1 MSNTITS
8 LASTLTQSVDAVQK
22 GIVETQQQLA
32 SGKATLNAA
41 ETGVVSRM
49 TAQVSGYGSVTKN
62 LTDAG
67 SAIDVAQSALT
78 SISEIMSQLKGL
90 ATQASSAG
98 FASTDRDSLNLTFQN
113 LTNQIQQLVTSASV
127 NGANLLNTDFGL
139 QITTGIDGTPDSQTQ
154 VNATNVGE
162 LVTAL
167 KQLLIT
173 GMQITDQKFAATNL
187 TTPTSTII
195 GSGIASTTV
204 GSSAPTGSIT
214 GSGTNSPSITFP
226 PAGLK
231 AGNSYSLTVGL
242 SPVSTVTL
250 AITSDMTAVQ
260 LASAFQAYITSNTP
274 STSGSF
280 SVTGAAL
287 PTTPRLTTS
296 NSAGTS
302 STLSFA
308 ANISI
313 TGTTSATYVAGSKG
327 GLTQTQ
333 TIALP
338 TISMAEGNS
347 LTIGNLTFTAGP
359 GPGTTASGISPAQ
372 VSAAFVNYINNGV
385 QPDSSIG
392 AFTTTDAAVRQIENI
407 TFRNLNNGDSFTA
420 GGLTYTANTSAGA
433 TAAQVASAFLSKIAN
448 DSVTGDTYGTFAVSG
463 TQTHKSSL
471 LGTAVNA
478 GGSTTTIAWSYKDP
492 GGVLTDVF
500 TPSTCGYQPLVG
512 NFTAVTAQITKIGM
526 NANTGTKI
534 TDGSA
539 YGVSATATSSN
550 TFNLTTI
557 DPLTTGDTPGG
568 IHLLSQTSNT
578 NVRNILTFTNTNLL
592 AGTANLF
599 PGDSVT
605 INDVTFTARQ
615 TTTPQQVLDAFKN
628 LINSGD
634 SGNLYG
640 DFSYTGVTA
649 GSLSGKISEFTNYF
663 TAIDLGNNVLA
674 IDNKNDSSPTTP
686 PEIKWNTQNAAIAN
700 ANKATQVIT
709 GQIDTVSTAQASLA
723 AATAGIQAQLKN
735 ATNIKNGMQK
745 TIDAIANIDPTALQ
759 ANLQQ
764 LNTQQSVDYYLVS
777 QMNTAAAAI
786 LSIFR

>member
-8 LASTLTQSVDAVQK
+8 LASTLTQSVNEVQK
-22 GIVETQQQLA
+22 GIVETQTQLA

-49 TAQVSGYGSVTKN
+49 TAQVAGYGSVTKN

-78 SISEIMSQLKGL
+78 SISTIMSQLKGL

-139 QITTGIDGTPDSQTQ
+139 QVTTGIDGTPDSQTQ

-173 GMQITDQKFAATNL
+173 GMQITDQTFAATNL
-187 TTPTSTII
+187 TTPVSTI
-195 GSGIASTTV
+195 V
-204 GSSAPTGSIT
+204 GSAIGTVAGAVNDSTVTAPIV
-214 GSGTNSPSITFP
+214 TFP
-226 PAGLK
+226 AAGLK
-231 AGNSYSLTVGL
+231 AGDSYSMTVNGT
-242 SPVSTVTL
+242 PQTTITL
-250 AITSDMTAVQ
+250 AVTSDMTAAQ
-260 LASAFQAYITSNTP
+260 LATAFADYITS
-274 STSGSF
+274 G
-280 SVTGAAL
+280 
-287 PTTPRLTTS
+287 
-296 NSAGTS
+296 S
-302 STLSFA
+302 STTYGNF
-308 ANISI
+308 SI
-313 TGTTSATYVAGSKG
+313 TGTRTGLAGTASGSALNITAAGATSTTATYTNPASS
-327 GLTQTQ
+327 QTQ
-333 TIALP
+333 TITLP
-338 TISMAEGNS
+338 TTSMAQGNS

-359 GPGTTASGISPAQ
+359 GPGTSAAGISPSQ
-372 VSAAFVNYINNGV
+372 VSAAFANYINNGV
-385 QPDSSIG
+385 QPDPSIG
-392 AFTTTDAAVRQIENI
+392 TFTTTTSAVAQVQTI
-407 TFRNLNNGDSFTA
+407 TFRDLAIGDSFSA
-420 GGLTYTANTSAGA
+420 GGLTFTATATT
-433 TAAQVASAFLSKIAN
+433 TAAQLSTAFLAKIGNSATL
-448 DSVTGDTYGTFAVSG
+448 SQYGTWSGSKVGGLGAAVS
-463 TQTHKSSL
+463 
-471 LGTAVNA
+471 A
-478 GGSTTTIAWSYKDP
+478 GGSTTSIAWSYSAA
-492 GGVLTDVF
+492 GGQLTNLLTTGTTSTGLASYTLSGQSAVAV
-500 TPSTCGYQPLVG
+500 PST
-512 NFTAVTAQITKIGM
+512 ITKIGM

-534 TDGSA
+534 TGGSA
-539 YGVSATATSSN
+539 YGVSATVTSSN
-550 TFNLTTI
+550 TFSLTTI
-557 DPLTTGDTPGG
+557 DPLTTGSAPGE
-568 IHLLSQTSNT
+568 IALLSQNSNT
-578 NVRNILTFTNTNLL
+578 TTRNTLTFTNTNLL

-605 INDVTFTARQ
+605 INGLTFTASQ

-628 LINSGD
+628 VINSGD
-634 SGNLYG
+634 TGNLYG
-640 DFSYTGVTA
+640 TFANTDVGGSSLTGKV
-649 GSLSGKISEFTNYF
+649 SEFTNYF

-674 IDNKNDSSPTTP
+674 IDNKPGNTSTVP

>member
-8 LASTLTQSVDAVQK
+8 LASTLTQSVNEVQK

-49 TAQVSGYGSVTKN
+49 TAQVAGYGSVTKN

-67 SAIDVAQSALT
+67 SAIDVAQSALA
-78 SISEIMSQLKGL
+78 SISTIMSQLKGL

-139 QITTGIDGTPDSQTQ
+139 QVTTGIDGTPDSQTQ

-173 GMQITDQKFAATNL
+173 GMQITDQTFAAKNL
-187 TTPTSTII
+187 TTPVSTI
-195 GSGIASTTV
+195 V
-204 GSSAPTGSIT
+204 GSAIGTVAGAVDDSSPTAPIV
-214 GSGTNSPSITFP
+214 TFP
-226 PAGLK
+226 AAGLK
-231 AGNSYSLTVGL
+231 AGDSYSMTVNGT
-242 SPVSTVTL
+242 PQTTITL
-250 AITSDMTAVQ
+250 AVTSDMTAAQ
-260 LASAFQAYITSNTP
+260 LATAFADYITS
-274 STSGSF
+274 
-280 SVTGAAL
+280 A
-287 PTTPRLTTS
+287 
-296 NSAGTS
+296 S
-302 STLSFA
+302 STTYGNF
-308 ANISI
+308 SI
-313 TGTTSATYVAGSKG
+313 TGTRTGLAGTASGSALNITAAGATSTTATYTNPASS
-327 GLTQTQ
+327 QTQ
-333 TIALP
+333 TITLP
-338 TISMAEGNS
+338 TTSMAQGNS

-359 GPGTTASGISPAQ
+359 GPGTTAAGISPSA
-372 VSAAFVNYINNGV
+372 VSSAFANYINNGV
-385 QPDSSIG
+385 QPDPSIG
-392 AFTTTDAAVRQIENI
+392 TFTTTTTAVTQVQTI
-407 TFRNLNNGDSFTA
+407 TLRDLAIGDSFSA
-420 GGLTYTANTSAGA
+420 GGLTFTA
-433 TAAQVASAFLSKIAN
+433 TAATTAAQLSTAFLAKIGNSA
-448 DSVTGDTYGTFAVSG
+448 SLSQYGTWSG
-463 TQTHKSSL
+463 TKVGG
-471 LGTAVNA
+471 LGTAVSA
-478 GGSTTTIAWSYKDP
+478 GGSTTSIAWSYSAA
-492 GGVLTDVF
+492 GGQLTNLLATGQSGAASYTLSGQSAVAV
-500 TPSTCGYQPLVG
+500 PST
-512 NFTAVTAQITKIGM
+512 ITKIGM

-534 TDGSA
+534 SGGAA
-539 YGVSATATSSN
+539 YGVSATVTSSN
-550 TFNLTTI
+550 TFSLTTI
-557 DPLTTGDTPGG
+557 DPLTTGSAPGG
-568 IHLLSQTSNT
+568 IALLSQTSNST
-578 NVRNILTFTNTNLL
+578 IRNALTFTNTNLL
-592 AGTANLF
+592 TGVANLF

-605 INDVTFTARQ
+605 INGLTFTASQ
-615 TTTPQQVLDAFKN
+615 NATPQQVLDAFKN
-628 LINSGD
+628 VINNGD
-634 SGNLYG
+634 TGNLYG
-640 DFSYTGVTA
+640 TFANTDVGG
-649 GSLSGKISEFTNYF
+649 GSLTGKVSEFTNYF

-674 IDNKNDSSPTTP
+674 IDNKPGNTSTVP

>member
-22 GIVETQQQLA
+22 GIVETQTQLA
-32 SGKATLNAA
+32 SGNATLNAA

-49 TAQVSGYGSVTKN
+49 TAQVAGYGSVTKN

-78 SISEIMSQLKGL
+78 SISTIMSQLQGL

-139 QITTGIDGTPDSQTQ
+139 QVTTGIDGTPDSQTQ

-173 GMQITDQKFAATNL
+173 GMQITDQTFAATNL
-187 TTPTSTII
+187 TTPVSTI
-195 GSGIASTTV
+195 V
-204 GSSAPTGSIT
+204 GSAIGTVAGAVNNSTVTAPIV
-214 GSGTNSPSITFP
+214 TFP
-226 PAGLK
+226 AAGLK
-231 AGNSYSLTVGL
+231 AGDSYSITINTP
-242 SPVSTVTL
+242 SPVTITL
-250 AITSDMTAVQ
+250 AVTSDMTAAQ
-260 LASAFQAYITSNTP
+260 LATAFSAYISSGTATTYGNFTGTSPATTT
-274 STSGSF
+274 SVSGSALTLTA
-280 SVTGAAL
+280 TGA
-287 PTTPRLTTS
+287 
-296 NSAGTS
+296 
-302 STLSFA
+302 
-308 ANISI
+308 
-313 TGTTSATYVAGSKG
+313 TSASTATFTNPASS
-327 GLTQTQ
+327 QTQ
-333 TIALP
+333 TITLP
-338 TISMAEGNS
+338 TTSMAQGNS

-359 GPGTTASGISPAQ
+359 GPGTTAAGISPSQ
-372 VSAAFVNYINNGV
+372 VSAAFANYINNGV
-385 QPDSSIG
+385 QPDPSIG
-392 AFTTTDAAVRQIENI
+392 TFTTTTSAVAQVQTI
-407 TFRNLNNGDSFTA
+407 TFRDLAIGDSFSA
-420 GGLTYTANTSAGA
+420 GGLTFTATATT
-433 TAAQVASAFLSKIAN
+433 TAAQLSTAFLAKIGN
-448 DSVTGDTYGTFAVSG
+448 SDSLSQYGTWSGSKVGGLGAAVS
-463 TQTHKSSL
+463 
-471 LGTAVNA
+471 A
-478 GGSTTTIAWSYKDP
+478 GGSTTSIAWSYSAA
-492 GGVLTDVF
+492 GGQLTNLLTTGTTSTGLASYTLSGQSAVAV
-500 TPSTCGYQPLVG
+500 PST
-512 NFTAVTAQITKIGM
+512 ITKIGM

-534 TDGSA
+534 TGGSA
-539 YGVSATATSSN
+539 YGVSATVTSSN
-550 TFNLTTI
+550 TFSLTTI
-557 DPLTTGDTPGG
+557 DPLTTGSDPGG
-568 IHLLSQTSNT
+568 IALLSQNSNT
-578 NVRNILTFTNTNLL
+578 TTRNTLTFTNTNLL

-605 INDVTFTARQ
+605 INGLTFTASQ

-628 LINSGD
+628 VINSGD
-634 SGNLYG
+634 TDNLYG
-640 DFSYTGVTA
+640 SFANTDVNG
-649 GSLSGKISEFTNYF
+649 GSLTGKVSEFTNYF

-674 IDNKNDSSPTTP
+674 IDNKPGNTSTTP
-686 PEIKWNTQNAAIAN
+686 PTIAWNTQNAAIAN

-723 AATAGIQAQLKN
+723 AATAGIQAQLNN

>member
-8 LASTLTQSVDAVQK
+8 LASTLTQSVNEVQK

-49 TAQVSGYGSVTKN
+49 TAQVAGYGSVTKN

-67 SAIDVAQSALT
+67 SAVDVAQSALT
-78 SISEIMSQLKGL
+78 SISTIMSQLKGL

-139 QITTGIDGTPDSQTQ
+139 QVTTGIDGTPASQTLI
-154 VNATNVGE
+154 NATNVGN

-173 GMQITDQKFAATNL
+173 GMQITDQTFAATNL
-187 TTPTSTII
+187 TTPVSTI
-195 GSGIASTTV
+195 V
-204 GSSAPTGSIT
+204 GSAIGTVAGAVNNSTVTAPIV
-214 GSGTNSPSITFP
+214 TFP
-226 PAGLK
+226 ASGLK
-231 AGNSYSLTVGL
+231 AGDSYSITINTP
-242 SPVSTVTL
+242 SPVTITL
-250 AITSDMTAVQ
+250 AVTSDMTAAQ
-260 LASAFQAYITSNTP
+260 LATAFSAYISSGTATTYGNFTGTSPATTT
-274 STSGSF
+274 SVSGSALTLTA
-280 SVTGAAL
+280 TGA
-287 PTTPRLTTS
+287 
-296 NSAGTS
+296 
-302 STLSFA
+302 
-308 ANISI
+308 
-313 TGTTSATYVAGSKG
+313 TSASTATFTNPASS
-327 GLTQTQ
+327 QTQ
-333 TIALP
+333 TITLP
-338 TISMAEGNS
+338 TTSMAQGNS

-359 GPGTTASGISPAQ
+359 GPGTTAAGISPSA
-372 VSAAFVNYINNGV
+372 VSKAFANYINNGV
-385 QPDSSIG
+385 QPDPSIG
-392 AFTTTDAAVRQIENI
+392 TFTTTTTAVTQVQTI
-407 TFRNLNNGDSFTA
+407 TFRDLASGDSFSA
-420 GGLTYTANTSAGA
+420 GGLTFLAGSGGA
-433 TAAQVASAFLSKIAN
+433 TAAQLSTAFLAKIGNSA
-448 DSVTGDTYGTFAVSG
+448 SLSQYGTWSG
-463 TQTHKSSL
+463 SKVGG
-471 LGTAVNA
+471 LGTAVSA
-478 GGSTTTIAWSYKDP
+478 GGSTTSIAWSYSSA
-492 GGVLTDVF
+492 GGQLTNLLTTGTTSTGLASYTLSGQSAVAV
-500 TPSTCGYQPLVG
+500 PST
-512 NFTAVTAQITKIGM
+512 ITKIGM

-534 TDGSA
+534 TGGSA
-539 YGVSATATSSN
+539 YGVSATVTSSN
-550 TFNLTTI
+550 TFSLTTI
-557 DPLTTGDTPGG
+557 DPLTTGSAPGG
-568 IHLLSQTSNT
+568 IALLSQNSNT
-578 NVRNILTFTNTNLL
+578 TTRNTLTFTNTNLL

-605 INDVTFTARQ
+605 INGLTFTASQ

-628 LINSGD
+628 VINSGD
-634 SGNLYG
+634 TGNLYG
-640 DFSYTGVTA
+640 TFANTDVGG
-649 GSLSGKISEFTNYF
+649 GSLTGKVSEFTNYF

-674 IDNKNDSSPTTP
+674 IDNKPGNTSTTP
-686 PEIKWNTQNAAIAN
+686 PTIAWNTQNAAIAN

>member
-8 LASTLTQSVDAVQK
+8 LASTLTQSVNEVQK
-22 GIVETQQQLA
+22 GIVETQNQLA
-32 SGKATLNAA
+32 SGNATLNAA

-49 TAQVSGYGSVTKN
+49 TAQVAGYGSVTKN

-78 SISEIMSQLKGL
+78 SISTIMSQLKGL

-139 QITTGIDGTPDSQTQ
+139 QVTTGIDGTPDSQTQ
-154 VNATNVGE
+154 INATNVGD
-162 LVTAL
+162 LVTSL

-173 GMQITDQKFAATNL
+173 GMQITDQTFAATNL
-187 TTPTSTII
+187 TTPVSTII
-195 GSGIASTTV
+195 GSEIGTIDGTVDSTDPE
-204 GSSAPTGSIT
+204 APVV
-214 GSGTNSPSITFP
+214 TFP
-226 PAGLK
+226 AAGLK
-231 AGNSYSLTVGL
+231 AGDSYSITINTNPSATITLTV
-242 SPVSTVTL
+242 
-250 AITSDMTAVQ
+250 TSDMSASE
-260 LASAFQAYITSNTP
+260 LANAFANYITD
-274 STSGSF
+274 G
-280 SVTGAAL
+280 
-287 PTTPRLTTS
+287 
-296 NSAGTS
+296 
-302 STLSFA
+302 
-308 ANISI
+308 
-313 TGTTSATYVAGSKG
+313 TGTTYGTFTGDSTGADTTVDGGALTITATGA
-327 GLTQTQ
+327 LTASTAIYTDPLSSQTQ
-333 TIALP
+333 TITLP
-338 TISMAEGNS
+338 TNSMAQGNS

-359 GPGTTASGISPAQ
+359 GPGTTAAGISPSA
-372 VSAAFVNYINNGV
+372 VSKAFANYINNGV
-385 QPDSSIG
+385 QPDPSIG
-392 AFTTTDAAVRQIENI
+392 TFTTTTTAVTQVQTI
-407 TFRNLNNGDSFTA
+407 TFRDLASGDSFSA
-420 GGLTYTANTSAGA
+420 GGLTFLAGSGGV
-433 TAAQVASAFLSKIAN
+433 TAAQLSTAFLAKIGNSA
-448 DSVTGDTYGTFAVSG
+448 SLSQYGTWSG
-463 TQTHKSSL
+463 SKVGG
-471 LGTAVNA
+471 LGTAVSA
-478 GGSTTTIAWSYKDP
+478 GGSTTSIAWSYSAA
-492 GGVLTDVF
+492 GGQLTNLLATGQSGAASYTLSGQSAVAV
-500 TPSTCGYQPLVG
+500 PST
-512 NFTAVTAQITKIGM
+512 ITKIGM

-534 TDGSA
+534 TGGSA
-539 YGVSATATSSN
+539 YGVSATVTSSN
-550 TFNLTTI
+550 TFSLTTI
-557 DPLTTGDTPGG
+557 DPLTTGSAPGG
-568 IHLLSQTSNT
+568 IALLSQNSNT
-578 NVRNILTFTNTNLL
+578 TTRNTLTFTNTNLL

-605 INDVTFTARQ
+605 INGLTFTASQ

-628 LINSGD
+628 VINSGD
-634 SGNLYG
+634 TGNLFG
-640 DFSYTGVTA
+640 TFANTDVGG
-649 GSLSGKISEFTNYF
+649 GSLTGKVSEFTNYF

-674 IDNKNDSSPTTP
+674 IDNKPGNTSTTP
-686 PEIKWNTQNAAIAN
+686 PTIAWNTQNAAIAN

>member
-8 LASTLTQSVDAVQK
+8 LASTLTQSVNEVQK
-22 GIVETQQQLA
+22 GIVETQTQLA

-49 TAQVSGYGSVTKN
+49 TAQVAGYGSVTKN

-78 SISEIMSQLKGL
+78 SISTIMSQLKGL

-139 QITTGIDGTPDSQTQ
+139 QVTTGIDGTPDSQTQ

-173 GMQITDQKFAATNL
+173 GMQITDQTFAATNL
-187 TTPTSTII
+187 TTPVSTI
-195 GSGIASTTV
+195 V
-204 GSSAPTGSIT
+204 GSAIGTVAGAVNNSTVTAPIV
-214 GSGTNSPSITFP
+214 TFP
-226 PAGLK
+226 AAGLK
-231 AGNSYSLTVGL
+231 AGDSYSMTVNGT
-242 SPVSTVTL
+242 PQTTITL
-250 AITSDMTAVQ
+250 AVTSDMTAAQ
-260 LASAFQAYITSNTP
+260 LATAFADYITS
-274 STSGSF
+274 G
-280 SVTGAAL
+280 
-287 PTTPRLTTS
+287 
-296 NSAGTS
+296 S
-302 STLSFA
+302 STTYGNF
-308 ANISI
+308 SI
-313 TGTTSATYVAGSKG
+313 TGTRTGLAGTASGSALNITAAGATSTTATYTNPASS
-327 GLTQTQ
+327 QTQ
-333 TIALP
+333 TITLP
-338 TISMAEGNS
+338 TTSMAQGNS

-359 GPGTTASGISPAQ
+359 GPGTTAAGISPSA
-372 VSAAFVNYINNGV
+372 VSKAFANYINNGV
-385 QPDSSIG
+385 QPDPSIG
-392 AFTTTDAAVRQIENI
+392 TFTTTTSAVAQVQTI
-407 TFRNLNNGDSFTA
+407 TFRDLAIGDSFSA
-420 GGLTYTANTSAGA
+420 GGLTFTATATT
-433 TAAQVASAFLSKIAN
+433 TAAQLSTAFLAKIGNSA
-448 DSVTGDTYGTFAVSG
+448 SLSQYGTWSGSKVGGLGAAVS
-463 TQTHKSSL
+463 
-471 LGTAVNA
+471 A
-478 GGSTTTIAWSYKDP
+478 GGSTTSIAWSYSAA
-492 GGVLTDVF
+492 GGQLTNLLTTGTTSTGLASYTLSGQSAVAV
-500 TPSTCGYQPLVG
+500 PST
-512 NFTAVTAQITKIGM
+512 ITKIGM

-534 TDGSA
+534 TGGAA
-539 YGVSATATSSN
+539 YGVSATVTSSN
-550 TFNLTTI
+550 TFSLTTI
-557 DPLTTGDTPGG
+557 DPLTTGSAPGG
-568 IHLLSQTSNT
+568 IALLSQNSNT
-578 NVRNILTFTNTNLL
+578 TTRNTLTFTNTNLL

-605 INDVTFTARQ
+605 INGLTFTASQ

-628 LINSGD
+628 VINSGD
-634 SGNLYG
+634 TGNLYG
-640 DFSYTGVTA
+640 TFANTDVGG
-649 GSLSGKISEFTNYF
+649 GSLTGKVSEFTNYF

-674 IDNKNDSSPTTP
+674 IDNKPGNTSTVP

>member
-8 LASTLTQSVDAVQK
+8 LASTLTQSVNEVQK
-22 GIVETQQQLA
+22 GIVETQTQLA

-49 TAQVSGYGSVTKN
+49 TAQVAGYGSVTKN

-78 SISEIMSQLKGL
+78 SISTIMSQLKGL

-139 QITTGIDGTPDSQTQ
+139 QVTTGIDGTPDSQTQ

-173 GMQITDQKFAATNL
+173 GMQITDQTFAATNL
-187 TTPTSTII
+187 TTPVSTI
-195 GSGIASTTV
+195 V
-204 GSSAPTGSIT
+204 GSAIGTVAGAVNNSTVTAPIV
-214 GSGTNSPSITFP
+214 TFP
-226 PAGLK
+226 AAGLK
-231 AGNSYSLTVGL
+231 AGDSYSMTVNGT
-242 SPVSTVTL
+242 PQTTITL
-250 AITSDMTAVQ
+250 AVTSDMTAAQ
-260 LASAFQAYITSNTP
+260 LATAFADYITS
-274 STSGSF
+274 G
-280 SVTGAAL
+280 
-287 PTTPRLTTS
+287 
-296 NSAGTS
+296 S
-302 STLSFA
+302 STTYGNF
-308 ANISI
+308 SI
-313 TGTTSATYVAGSKG
+313 TGTRTGLAGTASGSALNITAAGATSTTATYTNPASS
-327 GLTQTQ
+327 QTQ
-333 TIALP
+333 TITLP
-338 TISMAEGNS
+338 TTSMAQGNS

-359 GPGTTASGISPAQ
+359 GPGTSAAGISPSQ
-372 VSAAFVNYINNGV
+372 VSAAFANYINNGV
-385 QPDSSIG
+385 QPDPSIG
-392 AFTTTDAAVRQIENI
+392 TFTTTTSAVAQVQTI
-407 TFRNLNNGDSFTA
+407 TFRDLAIGDSFSA
-420 GGLTYTANTSAGA
+420 GGLTFTATATT
-433 TAAQVASAFLSKIAN
+433 TAAQLSTAFLAKIGNSA
-448 DSVTGDTYGTFAVSG
+448 SLSQYGTWSGSKVGGLGAAVS
-463 TQTHKSSL
+463 
-471 LGTAVNA
+471 A
-478 GGSTTTIAWSYKDP
+478 GGSTTSIAWSYSAA
-492 GGVLTDVF
+492 GGQLTNLLTTGTTSTGLASYTLSGQSAVAV
-500 TPSTCGYQPLVG
+500 PST
-512 NFTAVTAQITKIGM
+512 ITKIGM

-534 TDGSA
+534 TGGSA
-539 YGVSATATSSN
+539 YGVSATVTSSN
-550 TFNLTTI
+550 TFSLTTI
-557 DPLTTGDTPGG
+557 DPLTTGSAPGG
-568 IHLLSQTSNT
+568 IALLSQNSNT
-578 NVRNILTFTNTNLL
+578 TTRNTLTFTNTNLL

-605 INDVTFTARQ
+605 INGLTFTASQ

-628 LINSGD
+628 VINSGD
-634 SGNLYG
+634 TGNLYG
-640 DFSYTGVTA
+640 TFANTDVGG
-649 GSLSGKISEFTNYF
+649 GSLTGKVSEFTNYF

-674 IDNKNDSSPTTP
+674 IDNKPGNTSTVP

>member
-8 LASTLTQSVDAVQK
+8 LASTLTQSVNEVQK
-22 GIVETQQQLA
+22 GIVETQAQLA

-173 GMQITDQKFAATNL
+173 GMQITDQTFAATNL
-187 TTPTSTII
+187 TTPVVTL
-195 GSGIASTTV
+195 V
-204 GSSAPTGSIT
+204 GSAIGNVAAIVSSSQTTPVITLPLTGLKAGDSCAITIGLPTPVTVTLTLTSDMSGPELATAFKNYIQSGTQITSGTFVSTT
-214 GSGTNSPSITFP
+214 GSGTVVAYPS
-226 PAGLK
+226 
-231 AGNSYSLTVGL
+231 
-242 SPVSTVTL
+242 
-250 AITSDMTAVQ
+250 
-260 LASAFQAYITSNTP
+260 
-274 STSGSF
+274 
-280 SVTGAAL
+280 
-287 PTTPRLTTS
+287 LTTS
-296 NSAGTS
+296 VGTGSNTHVITVTATGGNSDT
-302 STLSFA
+302 
-308 ANISI
+308 SI
-313 TGTTSATYVAGSKG
+313 TYTNSNASPAV
-327 GLTQTQ
+327 TQTQ
-333 TIALP
+333 TITLP
-338 TISMAEGNS
+338 TTSMAQGNS

-359 GPGTTASGISPAQ
+359 GPGTSAAGISPSQ
-372 VSAAFVNYINNGV
+372 VSAAFANYINNGV
-385 QPDSSIG
+385 QPDPSIG
-392 AFTTTDAAVRQIENI
+392 TFTTTTSAVAQVQTI
-407 TFRNLNNGDSFTA
+407 TFRDLAIGDSFSA
-420 GGLTYTANTSAGA
+420 GGLTFTATATT
-433 TAAQVASAFLSKIAN
+433 TAAQLSTAFLAKIGNSA
-448 DSVTGDTYGTFAVSG
+448 SLSQYGTWSGSKVGGLGAAVS
-463 TQTHKSSL
+463 
-471 LGTAVNA
+471 A
-478 GGSTTTIAWSYKDP
+478 GGSTTSIAWSYSAA
-492 GGVLTDVF
+492 GGQLTNLLTTGTTSTGLASYTLSGQSAVAV
-500 TPSTCGYQPLVG
+500 PST
-512 NFTAVTAQITKIGM
+512 ITKIGM

-534 TDGSA
+534 TGGSA
-539 YGVSATATSSN
+539 YGVSATVTSSN
-550 TFNLTTI
+550 TFSLTTI
-557 DPLTTGDTPGG
+557 DPLTTGSAPGG
-568 IHLLSQTSNT
+568 IALLSQNSNT
-578 NVRNILTFTNTNLL
+578 TTRNTLTFTNTNLL

-605 INDVTFTARQ
+605 INGLTFTASQ

-628 LINSGD
+628 VINSGD
-634 SGNLYG
+634 TGNLYG
-640 DFSYTGVTA
+640 TFANTDVGG
-649 GSLSGKISEFTNYF
+649 GSLTGKVSEFTNYF

-674 IDNKNDSSPTTP
+674 IDNKDGNTSTVP

>member
-139 QITTGIDGTPDSQTQ
+139 QVTTGIDGTPDSQTQ

-173 GMQITDQKFAATNL
+173 GMQITDQTFAASNL
-187 TTPTSTII
+187 TTPVSTVVGNAI
-195 GSGIASTTV
+195 GTIAGTV
-204 GSSAPTGSIT
+204 TGAAT
-214 GSGTNSPSITFP
+214 AATVTFP
-226 PAGLK
+226 AAGLK
-231 AGNSYSLTVGL
+231 AGDSYSISSNPGGGAAT
-242 SPVSTVTL
+242 TITL
-250 AITSDMTAVQ
+250 AVTSDISASQ
-260 LASAFQAYITSNTP
+260 LATAFAAYITSGTSTP
-274 STSGSF
+274 YGTFSGA
-280 SVTGAAL
+280 SVTTATVTGSGNGI
-287 PTTPRLTTS
+287 LTG
-296 NSAGTS
+296 SAGAT
-302 STLSFA
+302 A
-308 ANISI
+308 
-313 TGTTSATYVAGSKG
+313 TTATYTNPASS
-327 GLTQTQ
+327 QTQ
-333 TIALP
+333 TITLP
-338 TISMAEGNS
+338 TTSMAQGNS

-359 GPGTTASGISPAQ
+359 GPGTSAAGISPSQ
-372 VSAAFVNYINNGV
+372 VSAAFANYINNGV
-385 QPDSSIG
+385 QPDPSIG
-392 AFTTTDAAVRQIENI
+392 TFTTTTSAVAQVQTI
-407 TFRNLNNGDSFTA
+407 TFRDLAIGDSFSA
-420 GGLTYTANTSAGA
+420 GGLTFTATATT
-433 TAAQVASAFLSKIAN
+433 TAAQLSTAFLAKIGNSA
-448 DSVTGDTYGTFAVSG
+448 SLSQYGTWSGSKVGGLGAAVS
-463 TQTHKSSL
+463 
-471 LGTAVNA
+471 A
-478 GGSTTTIAWSYKDP
+478 GGSTTSIAWSYSAA
-492 GGVLTDVF
+492 GGQLTNLLTTGTTSTGLASYTLSGQSAVAV
-500 TPSTCGYQPLVG
+500 PST
-512 NFTAVTAQITKIGM
+512 ITKIGM

-534 TDGSA
+534 TGGSA
-539 YGVSATATSSN
+539 YGVSATVTSSN
-550 TFNLTTI
+550 TFSLTTI
-557 DPLTTGDTPGG
+557 DPLTTGSAPGG
-568 IHLLSQTSNT
+568 IALLSQNSNT
-578 NVRNILTFTNTNLL
+578 TTRNTLTFTNTNLL

-605 INDVTFTARQ
+605 INGLTFTASQ

-628 LINSGD
+628 VINSGD
-634 SGNLYG
+634 TGNLYG
-640 DFSYTGVTA
+640 TFANTDVGG
-649 GSLSGKISEFTNYF
+649 GSLTGKVSEFTNYF

-674 IDNKNDSSPTTP
+674 IDNKVGNTSTTP

>member
-22 GIVETQQQLA
+22 GIVETQNQLA
-32 SGKATLNAA
+32 SGQATLNAA

-49 TAQVSGYGSVTKN
+49 TAQVAGYGSVTKN

-67 SAIDVAQSALT
+67 SAIDVAQSALS
-78 SISEIMSQLKGL
+78 SISTIMSQLKGL

-139 QITTGIDGTPDSQTQ
+139 QVTTGIDGTPDSQTQ

-173 GMQITDQKFAATNL
+173 GMQITDQTFAATNL
-187 TTPTSTII
+187 TTPVSTI
-195 GSGIASTTV
+195 V
-204 GSSAPTGSIT
+204 GSAIGTVAGAVNNSTVTAPIV
-214 GSGTNSPSITFP
+214 TFP
-226 PAGLK
+226 AAGLK
-231 AGNSYSLTVGL
+231 AGDSYSMTVNGT
-242 SPVSTVTL
+242 PQTTITL
-250 AITSDMTAVQ
+250 AVTSDMTAAQ
-260 LASAFQAYITSNTP
+260 LATAFADYITS
-274 STSGSF
+274 G
-280 SVTGAAL
+280 
-287 PTTPRLTTS
+287 
-296 NSAGTS
+296 S
-302 STLSFA
+302 STTYGNF
-308 ANISI
+308 SI
-313 TGTTSATYVAGSKG
+313 TGTRTGLAGTASGSALNITAAGATSTTATYTNPASS
-327 GLTQTQ
+327 QTQ
-333 TIALP
+333 TITLP
-338 TISMAEGNS
+338 TTSMAQGNS

-359 GPGTTASGISPAQ
+359 GPGTSAAGISPSQ
-372 VSAAFVNYINNGV
+372 VSAAFANYINNGV
-385 QPDSSIG
+385 QPDPSIG
-392 AFTTTDAAVRQIENI
+392 TFTTTTSAVAQVQTI
-407 TFRNLNNGDSFTA
+407 TFRDLAIGDSFSA
-420 GGLTYTANTSAGA
+420 GGLTFTATATT
-433 TAAQVASAFLSKIAN
+433 TAAQLSTAFLAKIGNSA
-448 DSVTGDTYGTFAVSG
+448 SLSQYGTWSGSKVGGLGAAVS
-463 TQTHKSSL
+463 
-471 LGTAVNA
+471 A
-478 GGSTTTIAWSYKDP
+478 GGSTTSIAWSYSAA
-492 GGVLTDVF
+492 GGQLTNLLTTGTTSTGLASYTLSGQSAVAV
-500 TPSTCGYQPLVG
+500 PST
-512 NFTAVTAQITKIGM
+512 ITKIGM

-534 TDGSA
+534 TGGFA
-539 YGVSATATSSN
+539 YGVSATVTSSN
-550 TFNLTTI
+550 TFSLTTI
-557 DPLTTGDTPGG
+557 DPLTTGSAPGG
-568 IHLLSQTSNT
+568 IALLSQNSNT
-578 NVRNILTFTNTNLL
+578 TTRNTLTFTNTNLL

-605 INDVTFTARQ
+605 INGLTFTASQ

-628 LINSGD
+628 VINSGD
-634 SGNLYG
+634 TGNLYG
-640 DFSYTGVTA
+640 TFANTDVGG
-649 GSLSGKISEFTNYF
+649 GSLTGKVSEFTNYF

-674 IDNKNDSSPTTP
+674 IDNKPGNTSTVP

>member
-8 LASTLTQSVDAVQK
+8 LASTLTQSVNEVQK
-22 GIVETQQQLA
+22 GIVETQAQLA

-49 TAQVSGYGSVTKN
+49 TAQVAGYGSVTKN

-78 SISEIMSQLKGL
+78 SISTIMSQLKGL

-139 QITTGIDGTPDSQTQ
+139 QVTTGIDGTPDSQTQ
-154 VNATNVGE
+154 INATNVGD

-173 GMQITDQKFAATNL
+173 GMQINDQTFAATNL
-187 TTPTSTII
+187 TTPVVTLV
-195 GSGIASTTV
+195 GSGIGNITPIVSSSQSLPVITLPST
-204 GSSAPTGSIT
+204 
-214 GSGTNSPSITFP
+214 
-226 PAGLK
+226 GLK
-231 AGNSYSLTVGL
+231 AGDSCAITIGLTT
-242 SPVSTVTL
+242 PVTVTL
-250 AITSDMTAVQ
+250 TLTSDMSAAELATAFKNYIQ
-260 LASAFQAYITSNTP
+260 LGTQITSGTFVSTTGVNTVVSSP
-274 STSGSF
+274 ALATSVGTSPNTNVIT
-280 SVTGAAL
+280 VTMTGGTYSNTSITYTNSNASPAVTQTQSITL
-287 PTTPRLTTS
+287 PTT
-296 NSAGTS
+296 
-302 STLSFA
+302 
-308 ANISI
+308 
-313 TGTTSATYVAGSKG
+313 
-327 GLTQTQ
+327 
-333 TIALP
+333 
-338 TISMAEGNS
+338 SMAQGNS

-359 GPGTTASGISPAQ
+359 GPGTTAAGISPSA
-372 VSAAFVNYINNGV
+372 VSAAFANYINNGV
-385 QPDSSIG
+385 QPDPSIG
-392 AFTTTDAAVRQIENI
+392 TFTTTTSAVAQVQTI
-407 TFRNLNNGDSFTA
+407 TFRDLAIGDSFSA
-420 GGLTYTANTSAGA
+420 GGLTFTATATT
-433 TAAQVASAFLSKIAN
+433 TAAQLSTAFLAKIGNSA
-448 DSVTGDTYGTFAVSG
+448 SLSQYGTWSGSKVGGLGAAVS
-463 TQTHKSSL
+463 
-471 LGTAVNA
+471 A
-478 GGSTTTIAWSYKDP
+478 GGSTTSIAWSYSAA
-492 GGVLTDVF
+492 GGQLTNLLTTGTTSTGLASYTLSGQSAVAV
-500 TPSTCGYQPLVG
+500 PST
-512 NFTAVTAQITKIGM
+512 ITKIGM

-534 TDGSA
+534 TGGSA
-539 YGVSATATSSN
+539 YGVSATVTSSN
-550 TFNLTTI
+550 TFSLTTI
-557 DPLTTGDTPGG
+557 DPLTTGSTPGG
-568 IHLLSQTSNT
+568 ITLLSQNSNT
-578 NVRNILTFTNTNLL
+578 TTRNALTFTNTNLL

-605 INDVTFTARQ
+605 INGLTFTASQ

-628 LINSGD
+628 VINSGD
-634 SGNLYG
+634 TGNLYG
-640 DFSYTGVTA
+640 TFANTDVGG
-649 GSLSGKISEFTNYF
+649 GSLTGKVSEFTNYF

-674 IDNKNDSSPTTP
+674 IDNKPGNTSTVP

>member
-1 MSNTITS
+1 MGNTITS
-8 LASTLTQSVDAVQK
+8 LASTLTQSVNEVQK

-49 TAQVSGYGSVTKN
+49 TAQVAGYGSVTKN

-67 SAIDVAQSALT
+67 SAIDVAQSALA
-78 SISEIMSQLKGL
+78 SISTIMSQLKGL

-139 QITTGIDGTPDSQTQ
+139 QVTTGIDGTPDSQTQ

-173 GMQITDQKFAATNL
+173 GMQITDQTFAATNL
-187 TTPTSTII
+187 TTPVSTV
-195 GSGIASTTV
+195 V
-204 GSSAPTGSIT
+204 GSAIGTVAGAVDDSTVTAPIV
-214 GSGTNSPSITFP
+214 TFP
-226 PAGLK
+226 AAGLK
-231 AGNSYSLTVGL
+231 AGDSYAITVNGT
-242 SPVSTVTL
+242 PQTTITL
-250 AITSDMTAVQ
+250 AVTSDMTAAH
-260 LASAFQAYITSNTP
+260 LATAFADYITSGS
-274 STSGSF
+274 STTYGNFSISGTRTGLAGTASGSALDI
-280 SVTGAAL
+280 TAAGATS
-287 PTTPRLTTS
+287 TTATFTNP
-296 NSAGTS
+296 AS
-302 STLSFA
+302 S
-308 ANISI
+308 
-313 TGTTSATYVAGSKG
+313 
-327 GLTQTQ
+327 QTQ
-333 TIALP
+333 TITLP
-338 TISMAEGNS
+338 TTSMAQGNS

-359 GPGTTASGISPAQ
+359 GPGTTAAGISPSA
-372 VSAAFVNYINNGV
+372 VSSAFANYINNGV
-385 QPDSSIG
+385 QPDPSIG
-392 AFTTTDAAVRQIENI
+392 TFTTTTTAVTQVQTI
-407 TFRNLNNGDSFTA
+407 TLRDLAIGDSFSA
-420 GGLTYTANTSAGA
+420 GGLTFTA
-433 TAAQVASAFLSKIAN
+433 TAATTAAQLSTAFLAKIGNSA
-448 DSVTGDTYGTFAVSG
+448 SLSQYGTWSG
-463 TQTHKSSL
+463 TKVGG
-471 LGTAVNA
+471 LGTAVSA
-478 GGSTTTIAWSYKDP
+478 GGSTTSIAWSYSAA
-492 GGVLTDVF
+492 GGQLTNLLATGQSGAASYTLSGQSAVAV
-500 TPSTCGYQPLVG
+500 PST
-512 NFTAVTAQITKIGM
+512 ITKIGM

-534 TDGSA
+534 TGGAA
-539 YGVSATATSSN
+539 YGVSATVTSSN
-550 TFNLTTI
+550 TFSLTTI
-557 DPLTTGDTPGG
+557 DPLTTGSAPGG
-568 IHLLSQTSNT
+568 IALLSQTSNST
-578 NVRNILTFTNTNLL
+578 IRNALTFTNTNLL
-592 AGTANLF
+592 TGVANLF

-605 INDVTFTARQ
+605 INGLTFTASQ
-615 TTTPQQVLDAFKN
+615 NATPQQVLDAFKN
-628 LINSGD
+628 VINNGD
-634 SGNLYG
+634 TGNLYG
-640 DFSYTGVTA
+640 TFANTDVGG
-649 GSLSGKISEFTNYF
+649 GSLTGKVSEFTNYF

-674 IDNKNDSSPTTP
+674 IDNKVGNTSTTP
-686 PEIKWNTQNAAIAN
+686 PEIHWNTQNAAIAN

>member
-8 LASTLTQSVDAVQK
+8 LASTLTQSVNEVQK
-22 GIVETQQQLA
+22 GIVETQTQLA
-32 SGKATLNAA
+32 SGQATLNAA

-49 TAQVSGYGSVTKN
+49 TAQVAGYGSVTKN

-67 SAIDVAQSALT
+67 SAIDVAQSALS
-78 SISEIMSQLKGL
+78 SISTIMSQLKGL

-139 QITTGIDGTPDSQTQ
+139 QVTTGIDGTPDSQTQ
-154 VNATNVGE
+154 INATNVGD
-162 LVTAL
+162 LVKSL
-167 KQLLIT
+167 NELLIT
-173 GMQITDQKFAATNL
+173 GMQITDQKFSATTL
-187 TTPTSTII
+187 TPPSMVI
-195 GSGIASTTV
+195 V
-204 GSSAPTGSIT
+204 GTGLQQTNVTAIT
-214 GSGTNSPSITFP
+214 GNNGSPAITFP
-226 PAGLK
+226 TAGLK
-231 AGNSYSLTVGL
+231 AGDSYSITIGRTTTPVVVSLTL
-242 SPVSTVTL
+242 
-250 AITSDMTAVQ
+250 TSDMTATQ
-260 LASAFQAYITSNTP
+260 LAQTFADYISQGKLTTFGQI
-274 STSGSF
+274 STISGSL
-280 SVTGAAL
+280 SPA
-287 PTTPRLTTS
+287 LTTNPVS
-296 NSAGTS
+296 GLLT
-302 STLSFA
+302 
-308 ANISI
+308 I
-313 TGTTSATYVAGSKG
+313 TVPSPSGPTSATVTAGSK
-327 GLTQTQ
+327 TQPQTQ
-333 TIALP
+333 TITLP
-338 TISMAEGNS
+338 TGSMAQGNA

-359 GPGTTASGISPAQ
+359 GPGSTASGISPAQ
-372 VSAAFVNYINNGV
+372 VSTAFANFINNGV

-392 AFTTTDAAVRQIENI
+392 VFTTTDDAVTQVQNI
-407 TFRNLNNGDSFTA
+407 TFRDLAIGDTFSA
-420 GGLTYTANTSAGA
+420 GGLTFTA
-433 TAAQVASAFLSKIAN
+433 TAATSAAQAATAFLAKIAN
-448 DSVTGDTYGTFAVSG
+448 SSATSSYGNWSPG
-463 TQTHKSSL
+463 SSNV
-471 LGTAVNA
+471 LGTAVSA
-478 GGSTTTIAWSYKDP
+478 GGSTTTIAWSYGAA
-492 GGVLTDVF
+492 GGQLTNLMASGETGEASY
-500 TPSTCGYQPLVG
+500 TPYHGSKVIVSSP
-512 NFTAVTAQITKIGM
+512 ITKIGM

-534 TDGSA
+534 TGGSA
-539 YGVSATATSSN
+539 YGVSATVTSSN
-550 TFNLTTI
+550 TFSLTTI
-557 DPLTTGDTPGG
+557 DPLTTGSTPGG
-568 IHLLSQTSNT
+568 ITLFSQTSNT
-578 NVRNILTFTNTNLL
+578 NIRNVLTFTNTNLL

-640 DFSYTGVTA
+640 DFSYTGVGS

-674 IDNKNDSSPTTP
+674 IDNKPGNTSTVP

>member
-154 VNATNVGE
+154 INATNVGE

-173 GMQITDQKFAATNL
+173 GMQITDQTFAASNL
-187 TTPTSTII
+187 TTPVSTVVGNAI
-195 GSGIASTTV
+195 GTIAGTV
-204 GSSAPTGSIT
+204 TGAAT
-214 GSGTNSPSITFP
+214 AATVTFP
-226 PAGLK
+226 AAGLK
-231 AGNSYSLTVGL
+231 AGDSYSISSNPGGGAAT
-242 SPVSTVTL
+242 TITL
-250 AITSDMTAVQ
+250 AVTSDISASQ
-260 LASAFQAYITSNTP
+260 LATAFAAYITSGTSTP
-274 STSGSF
+274 YGTFSGA
-280 SVTGAAL
+280 SVTTATVTGSGNGI
-287 PTTPRLTTS
+287 LTG
-296 NSAGTS
+296 SAGAT
-302 STLSFA
+302 A
-308 ANISI
+308 
-313 TGTTSATYVAGSKG
+313 TTATYTNPASS
-327 GLTQTQ
+327 QTQ
-333 TIALP
+333 TITLP
-338 TISMAEGNS
+338 TTSMAQGNS

-359 GPGTTASGISPAQ
+359 GPGTSAAGISPSQ
-372 VSAAFVNYINNGV
+372 VSAAFANYINNGV
-385 QPDSSIG
+385 QPDPSIG
-392 AFTTTDAAVRQIENI
+392 TFTTTTSAVAQVQTI
-407 TFRNLNNGDSFTA
+407 TFRDLAIGDSFSA
-420 GGLTYTANTSAGA
+420 GGLTFTATATT
-433 TAAQVASAFLSKIAN
+433 TAAQLSTAFLAKIGNSA
-448 DSVTGDTYGTFAVSG
+448 SLSQYGTWSGSKVGGLGAAVS
-463 TQTHKSSL
+463 
-471 LGTAVNA
+471 A
-478 GGSTTTIAWSYKDP
+478 GGSTTSIAWSYSAA
-492 GGVLTDVF
+492 GGQLTNLLTTGTTSTGLASYTLSGQSAVAV
-500 TPSTCGYQPLVG
+500 PST
-512 NFTAVTAQITKIGM
+512 ITKIGM

-534 TDGSA
+534 TGGSA
-539 YGVSATATSSN
+539 YGVSATVTSSN
-550 TFNLTTI
+550 TFSLTTI
-557 DPLTTGDTPGG
+557 DPLTTGSAPGG
-568 IHLLSQTSNT
+568 IALLSQNSNT
-578 NVRNILTFTNTNLL
+578 TTRNTLTFTNTNLL

-605 INDVTFTARQ
+605 INGLTFTASQ

-628 LINSGD
+628 VINSGD
-634 SGNLYG
+634 TGNLYG
-640 DFSYTGVTA
+640 TFANTDVGG
-649 GSLSGKISEFTNYF
+649 GSLTGKVSEFTNYF

-674 IDNKNDSSPTTP
+674 IDNKVGNTSTTP

>member
-22 GIVETQQQLA
+22 GIVETQNQLA
-32 SGKATLNAA
+32 SGIATLNAA

-49 TAQVSGYGSVTKN
+49 TAQVAGYGSVTKN

-78 SISEIMSQLKGL
+78 SISTIMSQLKGL

-139 QITTGIDGTPDSQTQ
+139 QVTTGIDGTPDSQTQ

-173 GMQITDQKFAATNL
+173 GMQITDQTFAATNL
-187 TTPTSTII
+187 TTPVSTI
-195 GSGIASTTV
+195 V
-204 GSSAPTGSIT
+204 GSAIGTVAGAVNNSTVTAPIV
-214 GSGTNSPSITFP
+214 TFP
-226 PAGLK
+226 AAGLK
-231 AGNSYSLTVGL
+231 AGDSYSMTVNGT
-242 SPVSTVTL
+242 PQTTITL
-250 AITSDMTAVQ
+250 AVTSDMTAAQ
-260 LASAFQAYITSNTP
+260 LATAFADYITS
-274 STSGSF
+274 G
-280 SVTGAAL
+280 
-287 PTTPRLTTS
+287 
-296 NSAGTS
+296 S
-302 STLSFA
+302 STTYGNF
-308 ANISI
+308 SI
-313 TGTTSATYVAGSKG
+313 TGTRTGLAGTASGSALNITAAGATSTTATYTNPASS
-327 GLTQTQ
+327 QTQ
-333 TIALP
+333 TITLP
-338 TISMAEGNS
+338 TTSMAQGNS

-359 GPGTTASGISPAQ
+359 GPGTSAAGISPSQ
-372 VSAAFVNYINNGV
+372 VSAAFANYINNGV
-385 QPDSSIG
+385 QPDPSIG
-392 AFTTTDAAVRQIENI
+392 TFTTTTSAVAQVQTI
-407 TFRNLNNGDSFTA
+407 TFRDLAIGDSFSA
-420 GGLTYTANTSAGA
+420 GGLTFTATATT
-433 TAAQVASAFLSKIAN
+433 TAAQLSTAFLAKIGNSA
-448 DSVTGDTYGTFAVSG
+448 SLSQYGTWSGSKVGGLGAAVS
-463 TQTHKSSL
+463 
-471 LGTAVNA
+471 A
-478 GGSTTTIAWSYKDP
+478 GGSTTSIAWSYSAA
-492 GGVLTDVF
+492 GGQLTNLLTTGTTSTGLASYTLSGQSAVAV
-500 TPSTCGYQPLVG
+500 PST
-512 NFTAVTAQITKIGM
+512 ITKIGM

-534 TDGSA
+534 TGGSA
-539 YGVSATATSSN
+539 YGVSATVTSSN
-550 TFNLTTI
+550 TFSLTTI
-557 DPLTTGDTPGG
+557 DPLTTGSAPGG
-568 IHLLSQTSNT
+568 IALLSQNSNT
-578 NVRNILTFTNTNLL
+578 TTRNTLTFTNTNLL

-605 INDVTFTARQ
+605 INGLTFTASQ

-628 LINSGD
+628 VINSGD
-634 SGNLYG
+634 TGNLYG
-640 DFSYTGVTA
+640 TFANTDVGG
-649 GSLSGKISEFTNYF
+649 GSLTGKVSEFTNYF

-674 IDNKNDSSPTTP
+674 IDNKPGNTSTVP

>member
-22 GIVETQQQLA
+22 GIVETQNQLA
-32 SGKATLNAA
+32 SGIATLNAA

-49 TAQVSGYGSVTKN
+49 TAQVAGYGSVTKN

-78 SISEIMSQLKGL
+78 SISTIMSQLKGL

-139 QITTGIDGTPDSQTQ
+139 QVTTGIDGTPDSQTQ
-154 VNATNVGE
+154 INATNVGD
-162 LVTAL
+162 LVTSL

-173 GMQITDQKFAATNL
+173 GMQITDQTFAATNL
-187 TTPTSTII
+187 PTPTATII
-195 GSGIASTTV
+195 SPIGTVSGA
-204 GSSAPTGSIT
+204 IT
-214 GSGTNSPSITFP
+214 GTIPTAPIVTFP
-226 PAGLK
+226 SAGLK
-231 AGNSYSLTVGL
+231 AGESYSISFTISGSVQTINLDV
-242 SPVSTVTL
+242 
-250 AITSDMTAVQ
+250 TSDISASQ
-260 LASAFQAYITSNTP
+260 LATDFAAYITS
-274 STSGSF
+274 G
-280 SVTGAAL
+280 
-287 PTTPRLTTS
+287 
-296 NSAGTS
+296 
-302 STLSFA
+302 TLSTYG
-308 ANISI
+308 NI
-313 TGTTSATYVAGSKG
+313 TGTRTGITGTISGGTPNAINLTAAASAMTALVSNPVG
-327 GLTQTQ
+327 TQTQ
-333 TIALP
+333 TITLP
-338 TISMAEGNS
+338 TASMAQGNS

-359 GPGTTASGISPAQ
+359 GPGTTSAGISPTA
-372 VSAAFVNYINNGV
+372 VSKAFVNYINNGV
-385 QPDSSIG
+385 QPDPSIG
-392 AFTTTDAAVRQIENI
+392 TFTTTTSAVTQVQNV
-407 TFRNLNNGDSFTA
+407 TFRSLAAGDSFSAGNLTFTA
-420 GGLTYTANTSAGA
+420 GASGA
-433 TAAQVASAFLSKIAN
+433 TAEQVTSAFLAKIAN
-448 DSVTGDTYGTFAVSG
+448 NAATDSNGTWGAGTKVS
-463 TQTHKSSL
+463 T
-471 LGTAVNA
+471 LGSAVNA
-478 GGSTTTIAWSYKDP
+478 GGSKTTIAWNYSSAGAKLDNPLASANTASGLASYRLN
-492 GGVLTDVF
+492 GTSVDV
-500 TPSTCGYQPLVG
+500 TVPST
-512 NFTAVTAQITKIGM
+512 VTQKGV

-534 TDGSA
+534 TGGAA
-539 YGVSATATSSN
+539 YGVSATVTSSN

-557 DPLTTGDTPGG
+557 DPLTTGSTPGG
-568 IHLLSQTSNT
+568 ATYGVSLLSQASNT
-578 NVRNILTFTNTNLL
+578 NTRNALTFTNTNLL

-605 INDVTFTARQ
+605 INGLTFTASQ

-628 LINSGD
+628 VINSGD
-634 SGNLYG
+634 TGNLYG
-640 DFSYTGVTA
+640 TFANTDVGG
-649 GSLSGKISEFTNYF
+649 GSLTGKVSEFTNYF

-674 IDNKNDSSPTTP
+674 IDNKPGNTSTVP

>member
-8 LASTLTQSVDAVQK
+8 LASTLTQSVNEVQK
-22 GIVETQQQLA
+22 GIVETQTQLA

-49 TAQVSGYGSVTKN
+49 TAQVAGYGSVTKN

-67 SAIDVAQSALT
+67 SAIDVAQSALS
-78 SISEIMSQLKGL
+78 SISTIMSQLKGL

-139 QITTGIDGTPDSQTQ
+139 QVTTGIDGTPDSQTQ

-173 GMQITDQKFAATNL
+173 GMQITDQTFAATNL
-187 TTPTSTII
+187 TTPVSTI
-195 GSGIASTTV
+195 V
-204 GSSAPTGSIT
+204 GSAIGTVAGAVNNSTVTAPIV
-214 GSGTNSPSITFP
+214 TFP
-226 PAGLK
+226 AAGLK
-231 AGNSYSLTVGL
+231 AGDSYSMTVNGT
-242 SPVSTVTL
+242 PQTTITL
-250 AITSDMTAVQ
+250 AVTSDMTAAQ
-260 LASAFQAYITSNTP
+260 LATAFADYITS
-274 STSGSF
+274 G
-280 SVTGAAL
+280 
-287 PTTPRLTTS
+287 
-296 NSAGTS
+296 S
-302 STLSFA
+302 STTYGNF
-308 ANISI
+308 SI
-313 TGTTSATYVAGSKG
+313 TGTRTGLAGTASGSALNITAAGATSTTATYTNPASS
-327 GLTQTQ
+327 QTQ
-333 TIALP
+333 TITLP
-338 TISMAEGNS
+338 TTSMAQGNS

-359 GPGTTASGISPAQ
+359 GPGTSAAGISPSQ
-372 VSAAFVNYINNGV
+372 VSAAFANYINNGV
-385 QPDSSIG
+385 QPDPSIG
-392 AFTTTDAAVRQIENI
+392 TFTTTTSAVAQVQTI
-407 TFRNLNNGDSFTA
+407 TFRDLAIGDSFSA
-420 GGLTYTANTSAGA
+420 GGLTFTATATT
-433 TAAQVASAFLSKIAN
+433 TAAQLSTAFLAKIGNSA
-448 DSVTGDTYGTFAVSG
+448 SLSQYGTWSGSKVGGLGAAVS
-463 TQTHKSSL
+463 
-471 LGTAVNA
+471 A
-478 GGSTTTIAWSYKDP
+478 GGSTTSIAWSYSAA
-492 GGVLTDVF
+492 GGQLTNLLTTGTTSTGLASYTLSGQSAVAV
-500 TPSTCGYQPLVG
+500 PST
-512 NFTAVTAQITKIGM
+512 ITKIGM

-534 TDGSA
+534 TGGSA
-539 YGVSATATSSN
+539 YGVSATVTSSN
-550 TFNLTTI
+550 TFSLTTI
-557 DPLTTGDTPGG
+557 DPLTTGSAPGG
-568 IHLLSQTSNT
+568 IALLSQNSNT
-578 NVRNILTFTNTNLL
+578 TTRNTLTFTNTNLL

-605 INDVTFTARQ
+605 INGLTFTASQ

-628 LINSGD
+628 VINSGD
-634 SGNLYG
+634 TGNLYG
-640 DFSYTGVTA
+640 TFANTDVGG
-649 GSLSGKISEFTNYF
+649 GSLNGKVSEFTNYF

-674 IDNKNDSSPTTP
+674 IDNKPGNTSTTP
-686 PEIKWNTQNAAIAN
+686 PTIAWNTQNAAIAN